1 MANVPIY
8 NEPKVAD
15 RHIAQDYKRVNL
27 NADMFGANVLQAV
40 SDLGKTAANLGAN
53 INKKADEWNKTKIV
67 DITNQ
72 LDSYTNTALYD
83 KDNGYFYKTGSNA
96 MGQSEQVMADYDAY
110 AQELIDNSNLKGEY
124 LTMAQNAII
133 AKRNK
138 IFPSIQKHDADE
150 TKSWQSSVYSQKEA
164 NFLNQAIL
172 DRNDDK
178 LLAENLAQGYNVID
192 LQAQLQ
198 DWDEATVD
206 LKKKDF
212 ASKYH
217 IAVINGLLGDGSL
230 RAKQYY
236 EAHKNDIDPNKH
248 NQILNAVNSNEMKYK
263 AAQNAE
269 QMSLMPLNDAYKFL
283 DNIENIYERNE
294 TEREYNRL
302 LNRKENMIKQQD
314 AAITNDLMNQFYE
327 VLQSGD
333 KGDMS
338 QFLQDVYA
346 SGLSPEMLDK
356 MVDKVKTYQEVGQ
369 YITNWGHKQF
379 LEDMA
384 AYNADVFKTV
394 NLAEYDLSKS
404 DYEHFANMQRNI
416 GTEQYNNQT
425 NLKKAIDKID
435 TNLFGLG
442 TKDVPNSNF
451 YKSELFNIFNKIE
464 RMQGKAINI
473 KDLDSGQIRTLIDAF
488 NYKADVQDKDIDEFK
503 ELYIKGRQYSEFYN
517 TVAENYQQFKRLN
530 KREPSPEEMYDMTRS
545 SYVDLEKQYR
555 KRANTNL
562 VNGMNLFVDVN
573 NTLPKVGETKVLTYF
588 AETELPRMA
597 NKLGLKLNYVDGAR
611 YREGD
616 LGGHG
621 KGKKFDLSMSEHSQ
635 TNRVAILEEVLANP
649 LVLSVGTSD
658 RLLLERFKGNLKL
671 VDFRNW
677 DKEKGAAR
685 KVNHINHLDITLNT
699 RFGGETQ
706 GTENSSLTVAM
717 QRPDGKIVNVPTN
730 RIEQMKKEYKY
741 KRL

>member
-178 LLAENLAQGYNVID
+178 LLAENLAQGFNVID

-248 NQILNAVNSNEMKYK
+248 NQILNAVNSNEMKYNSNQL
-263 AAQNAE
+263 ADEFMLDAQSEEEA
-269 QMSLMPLNDAYKFL
+269 LAKAYKL
-283 DNIENIYERNE
+283 DNIELADATAARIKQKFSETRRLKNQKENDLIDGFYDVVLKKQQNNQPLTFDDIPDELSSQSKLSLMEYINKNGKPDTDDAVWQQLYYMSVNNAQGFADEDLNKYRGYLSESEFKSFLKRQEDIKSGKYFTQIKDDDKMIKEALKAVGLGSNGFFWWAGDKKNIAYSELRAL
-294 TEREYNRL
+294 TREFEARKGRKITDDEL
-302 LNRKENMIKQQD
+302 LNLTESLGYQGSDGVMIYKLLEQGMRERTGFIRDVVNDFAYFQSKHNELPSNEEKIKIIQQRVNQRLQEQNEDIVDSFDMLGEKFYDRKITSAYGLRKAPTAGASTDHKGLDLSYKMNEQIHAFSDGIVTNTGYDSKLGNFVEIKSD
-314 AAITNDLMNQFYE
+314 DGVIHRYGHLNKSL
-327 VLQSGD
+327 VKKGD
-333 KGDMS
+333 KVMRGYNIANAGS
-338 QFLQDVYA
+338 TGVSTGPHLHYAVLENGKFLNPVEYHNKLNENAFSEKIATDAKGNKALVQ
-346 SGLSPEMLDK
+346 
-356 MVDKVKTYQEVGQ
+356 VD
-369 YITNWGHKQF
+369 
-379 LEDMA
+379 
-384 AYNADVFKTV
+384 
-394 NLAEYDLSKS
+394 S
-404 DYEHFANMQRNI
+404 
-416 GTEQYNNQT
+416 
-425 NLKKAIDKID
+425 
-435 TNLFGLG
+435 
-442 TKDVPNSNF
+442 
-451 YKSELFNIFNKIE
+451 
-464 RMQGKAINI
+464 QGKII
-473 KDLDSGQIRTLIDAF
+473 KVI
-488 NYKADVQDKDIDEFK
+488 K
-503 ELYIKGRQYSEFYN
+503 EL
-517 TVAENYQQFKRLN
+517 
-530 KREPSPEEMYDMTRS
+530 
-545 SYVDLEKQYR
+545 
-555 KRANTNL
+555 
-562 VNGMNLFVDVN
+562 
-573 NTLPKVGETKVLTYF
+573 
-588 AETELPRMA
+588 
-597 NKLGLKLNYVDGAR
+597 
-611 YREGD
+611 
-616 LGGHG
+616 
-621 KGKKFDLSMSEHSQ
+621 
-635 TNRVAILEEVLANP
+635 
-649 LVLSVGTSD
+649 
-658 RLLLERFKGNLKL
+658 
-671 VDFRNW
+671 
-677 DKEKGAAR
+677 
-685 KVNHINHLDITLNT
+685 
-699 RFGGETQ
+699 
-706 GTENSSLTVAM
+706 
-717 QRPDGKIVNVPTN
+717 
-730 RIEQMKKEYKY
+730 
-741 KRL
+741 